1 MGPST
6 WNLFAL
12 FVLLASST
20 FTLPHTV
27 VPNFP
32 DFKIKTHRSG
42 QPGSFTETLY
52 LQGAR
57 QRREYA
63 YDNPVSSSFVSISRC
78 DDRKRIDLN
87 DAARLYAEVPIADW
101 SEQRKRTRPVPP
113 DEMTGA
119 DVTITTDSVDTGE
132 RRRLGTYEARHVRI
146 TIKVEAAPGAAM
158 PSSIEERDGWYIDLP
173 GLDCQESGTN
183 IGFVWASFTPG
194 GRRHDRIHFKRLGT
208 APTGFAIEET
218 TKQIE
223 NGSNLIGKIELLE
236 CSEAPLDSALFAVP
250 AGYSPALRMPHGG
263 YDMTKPD
270 TLANR
275 VHVYW
280 AELQLWTRQWFR

>member
-1 MGPST
+1 MSPST
-6 WNLFAL
+6 WNLLAL
-12 FVLLASST
+12 FVLLASSA
-20 FTLPHTV
+20 LPNVV
-27 VPNFP
+27 VPNSP
-32 DFKIKTHRSG
+32 DLKIKTHRSG

-57 QRREYA
+57 QRREYM
-63 YDNPVSSSFVSISRC
+63 YEKPVNSSFVSISRC

-101 SEQRKRTRPVPP
+101 SERRKRARPVPP

-132 RRRLGTYEARHVRI
+132 RRGLGTYEARHVRI
-146 TIKVEAAPGAAM
+146 TIKVEGGPGAAM
-158 PSSIEERDGWYIDLP
+158 PSSTEERDGWYIDLP
-173 GLDCQESGTN
+173 GLSCQESGTN
-183 IGFVWASFTPG
+183 IGFVWASITPG

-208 APTGFAIEET
+208 APAGFAIEET
-218 TKQIE
+218 TKRME
-223 NGSNLIGKIELLE
+223 NGSSAIGKIELVE
-236 CSEAPLDSALFAVP
+236 FSEAPLDSTLFAVP
-250 AGYSPALRMPHGG
+250 AGYSPALRTPHGG

-275 VHVYW
+275 VQVYW
-280 AELQLWTRQWFR
+280 AELQLWTRQWLR